1 MTESKELLEMFRFRR
16 RATPTPAP
24 SSVVADECES
34 FLAGEY
40 IDRLLDL
47 DREVPSWAWI
57 NAIAHAAP
65 SRIVELASEPS
76 SPPSMRA
83 DYRAWRMVIREIAED
98 VLATAMDTSAT
109 VEEIQSLTLMPI
121 EFALMSNPI
130 GPRTTLRV
138 VEHALKRTA
147 Q

>member
-1 MTESKELLEMFRFRR
+1 MFRFRR
-16 RATPTPAP
+16 RASPTPPPP
-24 SSVVADECES
+24 SLVADECES

-47 DREVPSWAWI
+47 DREVPAWAWI

-65 SRIVELASEPS
+65 ARLAELAREAS

-83 DYRAWRMVIREIAED
+83 DYRAWHIVIRAIAED
-98 VLATAMDTSAT
+98 VLTTATDTSST